1 VQLSSFHELGLADP
15 LRRALDTENHVAPT
29 PIQAQAIPHLLE
41 GRDLLGVAQTGTGKT
56 AAFVLPILHRLAEEK
71 ANLEPRMVRALIL
84 APTRELVVQIGERA
98 RAYGRHLH
106 LRHATILGGVGLQ
119 PQIRS
124 LSRGVDMLIAT
135 PGRLLD
141 LVAQRHVRLD
151 KVSHLVLDEAD
162 RMLDM
167 GFIRDVRRIVA
178 LLPRVRQSLLFSATM
193 PGDVEAL
200 ANDILHMPIR
210 VDVAPQTVT
219 ADRIEQRVFFVD
231 TAGKRKLLTG
241 LLSDPAMS
249 RVIVFTRT
257 KHGADRVAEQLEKS
271 GIMAEAIHGN
281 KSQGARQRALDEFR
295 SGRSRVLVA
304 TDIAARGIDVP
315 DISHVINYEIPQD
328 AESYVHRIGRTARAG
343 AEGIALSFCDNS
355 ERAYLRDIEKLT
367 RNRLTVAGGDP
378 GPAPSHRPQPH
389 RTQARAHTHAP
400 AHAHTHVPVHAA
412 NRPHAHTPKP
422 NRTPAPVAAPA
433 PASAPAP
440 APAPAH
446 SAPRA
451 RPAAQHQN
459 RGPAP
464 APAGRAKQRKP
475 FRSPNRAK
483 TSKQMTGG

>member
-1 VQLSSFHELGLADP
+1 MQLSSFHELGLADP